1 MGDWGNN
8 ANSVSEF
15 LICQMGLKILLS
27 RKTVGS
33 VRERNTRKR
42 SQQTRVIRYHFSCY
56 YN

>member
-1 MGDWGNN
+1 MGDWGSN

-33 VRERNTRKR
+33 VREHNICKW